1 MSSKLRGFDA
11 FWFDFDSVW
20 LKNPLP
26 ALRQAEAL

>member
-1 MSSKLRGFDA
+1 LQLAGFDV

-26 ALRQAEAL
+26 ALQQAMVSA